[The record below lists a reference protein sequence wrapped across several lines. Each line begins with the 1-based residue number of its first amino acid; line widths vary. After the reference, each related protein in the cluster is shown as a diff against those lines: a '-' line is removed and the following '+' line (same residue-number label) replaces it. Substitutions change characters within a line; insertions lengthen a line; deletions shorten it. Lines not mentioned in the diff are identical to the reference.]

1 MSPDQR
7 VARPAAEAELR
18 SSSPFASLRQRVRLR
33 YALMALI
40 PLALAASGV
49 WYWLESLRYVSTD
62 DASVGSY
69 TIDMSAEVS
78 GYIVALDVVEN
89 QAVSPGQVLLRID
102 PQPYE
107 IALRQ
112 AKAQLEAT
120 RQDLESLQQTFHQR
134 EAEFQ
139 AAQETLGY
147 EEHELGRLQGLA
159 EHKVAPA
166 AQLDQ
171 QIHAVEQA
179 RQNVASAKHSLAA
192 TLASLG
198 GNAALP
204 VEQNPRYLAAEAQVE
219 RAALDL
225 RHTVLAAPRAGIV
238 SRMNLQSGELV
249 RAETPLFT
257 IVRTD
262 KQWIEADFKE
272 TQLTHVRPGQS
283 ATITIDAYPGER
295 WHGVVASI
303 AAATG
308 QVFSVL
314 PPENASGNWVK
325 VVQRVAVRLCPT
337 QREGGAP
344 VLRAGMSGWVEIDT
358 GSHPLFGVAPG
369 SYAPPNADVS
379 PADQQCYESS
389 Q

>member
-1 MSPDQR
+1 
-7 VARPAAEAELR
+7 
-18 SSSPFASLRQRVRLR
+18 
-33 YALMALI
+33 MALI

-159 EHKVAPA
+159 EHKVVPA
-166 AQLDQ
+166 AQVDQ

-225 RHTVLAAPRAGIV
+225 RHTVLAAP
-238 SRMNLQSGELV
+238 
-249 RAETPLFT
+249 
-257 IVRTD
+257 
-262 KQWIEADFKE
+262 
-272 TQLTHVRPGQS
+272 
-283 ATITIDAYPGER
+283 
-295 WHGVVASI
+295 
-303 AAATG
+303 
-308 QVFSVL
+308 
-314 PPENASGNWVK
+314 
-325 VVQRVAVRLCPT
+325 
-337 QREGGAP
+337 
-344 VLRAGMSGWVEIDT
+344 
-358 GSHPLFGVAPG
+358 APG
-369 SYAPPNADVS
+369 L
-379 PADQQCYESS
+379 
-389 Q
+389 